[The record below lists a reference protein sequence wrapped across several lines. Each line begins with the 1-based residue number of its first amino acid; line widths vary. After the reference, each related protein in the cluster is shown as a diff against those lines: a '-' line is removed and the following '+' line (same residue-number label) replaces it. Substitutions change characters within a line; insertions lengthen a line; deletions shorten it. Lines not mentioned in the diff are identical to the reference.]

1 MSKLFRYAAAAAA
14 LVLLVG
20 AGCKKN
26 SAPDAPSVSGP
37 TSARPGDTLTYH
49 FTTVD
54 PDGDRVFFMI
64 SWRHGD
70 STEWSRARPSDGE
83 YIQTHSYTDT
93 GTYYIKA
100 RAKDAEDAESE
111 WSDSIRVRVGLFA
124 PAAPML
130 PTGPSSCSTGLAYT
144 WSTKASHPL
153 RDSVQIQFSWGDGRI
168 DSFGHMVANNSYFD
182 TSHTYSLP
190 GLYKIAARARDAAG
204 FESPWSET
212 LVVKV
217 DTSSFIPPGSPTH
230 LTLSAPS
237 DSTVKITWLPPTD
250 TAWKPTSYIVR
261 FRATGAPGYSVV
273 DRDTLLTLTSVHDP
287 MHRTGSYVVAA
298 VYATRNETIPSTE
311 APSTAPRRTSLTVPE
326 FSVAGGTAGY
336 GWNRTTGEASL
347 YDMSI
352 PDSASKIDL
361 YFTDFA
367 LGFAGPDFYV
377 ASPDTAPYDPG
388 GSVPNVFWHN
398 TRFTHLDSLAD
409 EDSILP
415 GAPTSDYRKS
425 SLLDSLPRFV
435 AGHTTAD
442 DYYALLYVTA
452 INTIN
457 GTADIESWF
466 QKIKGL
472 RLIEH

>member
-1 MSKLFRYAAAAAA
+1 MSKLLQFAAAAAA
-14 LVLLVG
+14 LVLMVG
-20 AGCKKN
+20 TGCKKN
-26 SAPDAPSVSGP
+26 SAPEAPTVSGP
-37 TSARPGDTLTYH
+37 TSARPGDSLTYRLD
-49 FTTVD
+49 TVD
-54 PDGDRVFFMI
+54 PDGDSVFFMI
-64 SWRHGD
+64 SWRGGD
-70 STEWSRARPSDGE
+70 STAWSKAIPSGE
-83 YIQTHSYTDT
+83 EYTQTHSYTDT

-100 RAKDAEDAESE
+100 KAKDGKDAVSG
-111 WSDSIRVRVGLFA
+111 WSDSIRVRIGSFPPGA
-124 PAAPML
+124 PVR
-130 PTGPSSCSTGLAYT
+130 PTGPARCSTGLAYT

-153 RDSVQIQFSWGDGRI
+153 HDSVRIQFSWGDGRV
-168 DSFGHMVANNSYFD
+168 DSFGHMVASNTIFD
-182 TSHTYSLP
+182 SSHTYSLP
-190 GLYKIAARARDAAG
+190 GSYKIAARARDAAG
-204 FESPWSET
+204 FESQWSET
-212 LVVKV
+212 LVVTV
-217 DTSSFIPPGSPTH
+217 DSSSFIPPGSPTH
-230 LTLSAPS
+230 LTLSAPT

-250 TAWKPTSYIVR
+250 TTKKPISYIVR
-261 FRATGAPGYSVV
+261 FKETGTANYVTV
-273 DRDTLLTLTSVHDP
+273 DRDTLLLLSSVHDP
-287 MHRTGSYVVAA
+287 AHRTGSYIVAA
-298 VYATRNETIPSTE
+298 VYANETLPSTE
-311 APSTAPRRTSLTVPE
+311 APSTAPHRTSLTVQE
-326 FSVAGGTAGY
+326 FSVTGGTAGY

-347 YDMSI
+347 YDMTI

-367 LGFAGPDFYV
+367 LGFAGPNFYV

-398 TRFTHLDSLAD
+398 TRFIHLDSLAG

-452 INTIN
+452 IDTIN

-472 RLIEH
+472 RLVEH

>member
-1 MSKLFRYAAAAAA
+1 MSRLLRLAAAAAA
-14 LVLLVG
+14 VVLLVG
-20 AGCKKN
+20 TGCKKN
-26 SAPDAPSVSGP
+26 SAPEAPTVSGP
-37 TSARPGDTLTYH
+37 TSARPGDALTYH
-49 FTTVD
+49 FTTID
-54 PDGDRVFFMI
+54 PNGDSVFFMI

-70 STEWSRARPSDGE
+70 STAWSRATPSDGD
-83 YIQTHSYTDT
+83 YVQTHTYTDT

-100 RAKDAEDAESE
+100 KARDGQDAESE
-111 WSDSIRVRVGLFA
+111 WSDSTRVRIGLFA
-124 PAAPML
+124 PEAPIL

-153 RDSVQIQFSWGDGRI
+153 HDSVQIQFSWGDGRI
-168 DSFGHMVANNSYFD
+168 DSFGHMVANNAYFD
-182 TSHTYSLP
+182 TTHTYSVP
-190 GLYKIAARARDAAG
+190 GSYKIAARARDAAG

-217 DTSSFIPPGSPTH
+217 DTSSFVPHGSPTH
-230 LTLSAPS
+230 LTLSAPT

-250 TAWKPTSYIVR
+250 TAWKPISYIVR
-261 FRATGAPGYSVV
+261 FRETGAPLYHKVGE
-273 DRDTLLTLTSVHDP
+273 DTLLMLSLVHDP
-287 MHRTGSYVVAA
+287 VHRTGSYIVAA
-298 VYATRNETIPSTE
+298 VYATNETIPSTE
-311 APSTAPRRTSLTVPE
+311 APSTAPHWTSLTVPE
-326 FSVAGGTAGY
+326 FSVTGGTAGY
-336 GWNRTTGEASL
+336 GWDRTTGEASL

-352 PDSASKIDL
+352 PDSSNKVDL

-367 LGFAGPDFYV
+367 LGFAGPSFYV

-388 GSVPNVFWHN
+388 GSVPAVFWHN
-398 TRFTHLDSLAD
+398 TKFIHLDSLAG

-415 GAPTSDYRKS
+415 GALTSDYRKS

-452 INTIN
+452 IDTVN